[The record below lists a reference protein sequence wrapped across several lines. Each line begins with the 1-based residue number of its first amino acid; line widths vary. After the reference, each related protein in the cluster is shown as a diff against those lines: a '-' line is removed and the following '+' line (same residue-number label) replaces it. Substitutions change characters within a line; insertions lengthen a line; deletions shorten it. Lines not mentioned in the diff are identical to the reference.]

1 MILLCLNNVAS
12 KHLWILDL
20 NLRIV
25 ENIIIVIDVLNN
37 FNRLVP
43 VLLLGLGGA
52 ASALVGSMKL
62 IAQWL
67 GGPKI
72 LLMRIR
78 KILLITRQ
86 IAPLNLIVSHLS
98 CWQGVIRRCIFLLD
112 DLVGF
117 LLNALLLLILIF
129 DLILLIN
136 NLSRVIDFIIFNTLR
151 LQIFRTTITGLIKVK
166 LLFLGFFAHLILLI
180 LLLIPIRIFWLQII
194 FITISCSGVVII
206 IMLFLLI
213 YRISNTRSFDL
224 LSTPCLICAIM
235 AGGAAADGG
244 AARQRSRFR
253 TCLILLLLEPIQP
266 RPLQTTL

>member
-1 MILLCLNNVAS
+1 VAS
-12 KHLWILDL
+12 KHLGILDL

-52 ASALVGSMKL
+52 ASALVGSMQL
-62 IAQWL
+62 IVQWL

-98 CWQGVIRRCIFLLD
+98 CRQGVIRRGIFLLD
-112 DLVGF
+112 DVVGF
-117 LLNALLLLILIF
+117 LLDALLLLILIL

-136 NLSRVIDFIIFNTLR
+136 NLTRVIDFIIFNTLR

-166 LLFLGFFAHLILLI
+166 LLFLGIFAHLVLLI
-180 LLLIPIRIFWLQII
+180 LLLIPIRIFWL
-194 FITISCSGVVII
+194 
-206 IMLFLLI
+206 
-213 YRISNTRSFDL
+213 
-224 LSTPCLICAIM
+224 
-235 AGGAAADGG
+235 
-244 AARQRSRFR
+244 
-253 TCLILLLLEPIQP
+253 
-266 RPLQTTL
+266 